1 VSTPFENVKNWILN
15 SGIVITNEQNE
26 NSGGVY
32 SFFDNN
38 NQKYGFLYPEITGY
52 SISTFCFLHQIENEE
67 NYIKLAKTSSDWI
80 IGLFEKFGGIIQGL
94 DNENDS
100 RKQFAYSF
108 DTAICAK
115 GLLDYYNLTHDERYL
130 RYSINLVKWLEGAM
144 SESGTVLPYMELKS
158 KEFKESDEVWYKKW
172 GCLHIKTS
180 IPFAQLYKITNE
192 KKYLEY
198 AQKICNTYTKFQ
210 NTDGSFSIHEN
221 SKIINLHTMA
231 YALEGL
237 FYVYNITKNEK
248 YLQCVEKGLD
258 WCTNQ
263 IVDDGSISLW
273 FNSRH
278 KSKAVYP
285 IAQIIRLMILFDKF
299 HNKNK
304 YLKNI
309 LKLRSFMVSLQANNN
324 NKKVNGG
331 FFEEFYKSMFG
342 WKKREKLN
350 SWGSLFA
357 MQALYW
363 FDNYEKINFNE
374 SILSLY

>member
-1 VSTPFENVKNWILN
+1 MRTSALGHFQPLSIQPGERLLTAN
-15 SGIVITNEQNE
+15 SGHPPPKNLGILSQLVQEKNKRHENNAQVPNQRRYIGRFPEYWRAKQRNSDLRSCHEHTNKSRCPKNGRRFLSHPKKERTHVHDVIKTIEPKPIKPGIFNLERDSQNE
-26 NSGGVY
+26 RKKGEKKDQGKV
-32 SFFDNN
+32 
-38 NQKYGFLYPEITGY
+38 
-52 SISTFCFLHQIENEE
+52 
-67 NYIKLAKTSSDWI
+67 KT
-80 IGLFEKFGGIIQGL
+80 
-94 DNENDS
+94 N
-100 RKQFAYSF
+100 
-108 DTAICAK
+108 
-115 GLLDYYNLTHDERYL
+115 
-130 RYSINLVKWLEGAM
+130 
-144 SESGTVLPYMELKS
+144 MELKK
-158 KEFKESDEVWYKKW
+158 KEVKESDDVWYKKW

-180 IPFAQLYKITNE
+180 IPFVQLYKITNE
-192 KKYLEY
+192 NNYLEY

-210 NTDGSFSIHEN
+210 NADGSFSINEN
-221 SKIINLHTMA
+221 SKTINLHTMA

-248 YLQCVEKGLD
+248 YLQCVEKGLN

-263 IVDDGSISLW
+263 IADDGSISLW
-273 FNSRH
+273 FNSRY

-299 HNKNK
+299 DNKNK

-309 LKLRSFMVSLQANNN
+309 LKLRTFMVSLQANDN

-363 FDNYEKINFNE
+363 FDNYEKINFDE
-374 SILSLY
+374 SILNLF